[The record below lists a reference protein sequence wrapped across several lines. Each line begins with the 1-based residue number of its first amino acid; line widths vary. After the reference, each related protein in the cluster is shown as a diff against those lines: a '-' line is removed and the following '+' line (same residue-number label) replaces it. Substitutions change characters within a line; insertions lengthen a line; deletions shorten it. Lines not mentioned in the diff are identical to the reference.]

1 MFVMD
6 LKHSKTEGWQLSKN
20 CVQQRFKE
28 LLCLSQWTD
37 CAFQVG
43 TEKIEVIHGH
53 KLILA
58 VTSPVFE
65 ALFYGPLADE
75 KNQVITVPDI
85 EPHTFHLFLSYV
97 YSDEVNLQSIEEA
110 GELLYVAKKYMVQP
124 LTMTCLYYLV
134 QHTLIRTLWDIL
146 YIAEVLNEE
155 ELFASCI
162 KIMSRYHYEI
172 WNSENDSLS
181 VGTLCRL
188 LEEDH
193 MNMTEGE
200 VLSMVLDW
208 AKKELTNRGLQD
220 TTQARR
226 RLLEDTGAL
235 YRIRFLALPP
245 EELLSLEDVLT
256 EQELL
261 AFKDRQVPHGF
272 CSFTTPRKQVI
283 PVVWRSTRELLSS
296 RSKMWINRGE
306 VVTTIQSSSRVL
318 VIGFEVFT
326 RLAQIND
333 YVRTPAPNSSYRE
346 RLVVLIKD
354 PDGKMLQKTEYDRN
368 VHFNSSQCV
377 NLIRPFWF
385 EPNVKYTI
393 SISFI
398 GGQYPICTFNDA
410 SSKGTKF
417 LFEEVMVVDG
427 STPIY
432 SSFIMSISYAL

>member
-1 MFVMD
+1 MD
-6 LKHSKTEGWQLSKN
+6 LKHAKNEGWQLSKN

-37 CAFQVG
+37 CAFRVG
-43 TEKIEVIHGH
+43 TEKIEVIQGH
-53 KLILA
+53 KLIFA

-65 ALFYGPLADE
+65 ALFYGPLADQ
-75 KNQVITVPDI
+75 KNQVISVPDI
-85 EPHTFHLFLSYV
+85 EPHTFHLFLSYI

-110 GELLYVAKKYMVQP
+110 GELLYVAKKYLVQP
-124 LTMTCLYYLV
+124 LMMTCLYYLV

-155 ELFASCI
+155 ELFTSCFQ
-162 KIMSRYHYEI
+162 IMTRYHYEI
-172 WNSENDSLS
+172 WNSETDNLTA
-181 VGTLCRL
+181 GTLCRL

-208 AKKELTNRGLQD
+208 TKKELDSRGLQD
-220 TTQARR
+220 TPQARR
-226 RLLEDTGAL
+226 RLLEDSGAL
-235 YRIRFLALPP
+235 YRIRFLALPLA
-245 EELLSLEDVLT
+245 ELLTLEDILT

-261 AFKDRQVPHGF
+261 AFKDHQVPHGF
-272 CSFTTPRKQVI
+272 CTYSNLRKQVVPI
-283 PVVWRSTRELLSS
+283 VWRSTRELLSS
-296 RSKMWINRGE
+296 RREMWVNRGE
-306 VVTTIQSSSRVL
+306 VVTSIQSSSRVL
-318 VIGFEVFT
+318 IFGFEVFT
-326 RLAQIND
+326 RLAQISD
-333 YVRTPAPNSSYRE
+333 YVRTPAPSSSYRE
-346 RLVVLIKD
+346 CFVVLIKD

-377 NLIRPFWF
+377 NLMRPFWF

-398 GGQYPICTFNDA
+398 GGQYPICTFDDA

-432 SSFIMSISYAL
+432 SSFIMSVSYAL